1 MSMYSELRLFSIAV
15 LTSLAAIACAE
26 LFMLPVASEASP
38 AQLSAQPD
46 ADGFID
52 ILSVLPTAQRAAIV
66 AGRDVDS
73 TVAIQNA
80 FRRYRAVKFPAG
92 QYNISRTLVL
102 GQGQQVRLSPG
113 AKIRQRVKG
122 QGGFAATAQADVVI
136 ELNGGQLVGPGGWTK
151 VWRGNQGWEGYRG
164 IQCTGCTNFRVTG
177 PGQIVNWGHA
187 AIAVI
192 GGSGYTISGV
202 TIEGTHRYGAP
213 LTREDNFQNGI
224 YIAND
229 RRWGRADDGRISTVN
244 ISGVAQGIL
253 REALPQAPAPQMMTV
268 IDSPFLH
275 DIPGQHGIY
284 NQDGKLQVR
293 GGNYVNLALS
303 AVKFQA
309 ADANRDL
316 YDISAT
322 GIRARNI
329 GGAMF
334 EVAALGT
341 GVLNRIDLE
350 GQGVSVGSLLSLNGP
365 TRDFVAKVSGSG
377 IKANAVYVLGR
388 NIQRASIQV
397 DAQDIDQDGVLITA
411 TDAQLSLN
419 ARIANPNL
427 TRVVGNSGIRIVS
440 RNALITLNNPV
451 VTDANGRMAYAL
463 YNETD
468 GARVSITGT
477 MTATGA
483 KDTAVRADGRVDGV
497 TTNAVLR
504 GAKGRTSGRYEVR

>member
-1 MSMYSELRLFSIAV
+1 MLSSVAAFGCMQIETLNIAG
-15 LTSLAAIACAE
+15 T
-26 LFMLPVASEASP
+26 ASP
-38 AQLSAQPD
+38 ADVSVPQNT
-46 ADGFID
+46 DGFID
-52 ILSVLPTAQRAAIV
+52 LLSVLPQTQRAAII
-66 AGRDVDS
+66 AGRAVDS
-73 TVAIQNA
+73 TSAIQDVLS
-80 FRRYRAVKFPAG
+80 RYRAVQFPAG
-92 QYNISRTLVL
+92 LYQISRTLVL
-102 GQGQQVRLSPG
+102 GQGQHLRLSPG
-113 AKIRQRVKG
+113 VEIRQRVKG
-122 QGGFAATAQADVVI
+122 QGGFAATARTDVLI
-136 ELNGGQLVGPGGWTK
+136 ELNGAQLVGPGGWTK

-164 IQCTGCTNFRVTG
+164 IECTGCTNFRITG
-177 PGQIVNWGHA
+177 PGRIVNWGHA
-187 AIAVI
+187 AISVI
-192 GGSGYTISGV
+192 GGTGYTISGV

-213 LTREDNFQNGI
+213 LSREDNFQNGI

-229 RRWGRADDGRISTVN
+229 RRWGRADGGRISNVD

-253 REALPQAPAPQMMTV
+253 REALPGAPAPLVMTV
-268 IDSPFLH
+268 VNAPFLH

-284 NQDGKLQVR
+284 NQDSKLQVR

-316 YDISAT
+316 YDISAS
-322 GIRARNI
+322 GIQARNI
-329 GGAMF
+329 GGSMF
-334 EVAALGT
+334 EIAALGVGT
-341 GVLNRIDLE
+341 LHRVSVE
-350 GQGVSVGSLLSLNGP
+350 GQGFGVGFLLSLNGP
-365 TRDFVAKVSGSG
+365 TRDFTANVSGS
-377 IKANAVYVLGR
+377 KVVNNAVYILGR

-440 RNALITLNNPV
+440 RNALVTLNNPV
-451 VTDANGRMAYAL
+451 VTDANGRMAYGL

-483 KDTAVRADGRVDGV
+483 KDTAVRADGRIDGV

-504 GAKGRTSGRYEVR
+504 GAKGRTSGRYKVR